1 MMKGLGVRLLSKWT
15 SNHGG
20 KGQFREQGREQGPG
34 GSVLVSRGGSI
45 LASAEGLKMLPP
57 QPTLFLT
64 W

>member
-34 GSVLVSRGGSI
+34 GSVLVSRGGVNSR
-45 LASAEGLKMLPP
+45 ER
-57 QPTLFLT
+57 
-64 W
+64 